1 MGAVSPNPAVGAVV
15 VLEGQDPVPW
25 SAFHSRLEL
34 HVWTTPASF
43 EGYSLHR
50 VTNLKTARIHFK
62 IAGEV
67 QLVVLLD
74 TYAVLDNRS
83 NNYYTN
89 FARKNLPA
97 P

>member
-1 MGAVSPNPAVGAVV
+1 MYGSRTRCDYS
-15 VLEGQDPVPW
+15 LEVRSAELERYQGVPGV
-25 SAFHSRLEL
+25 RE
-34 HVWTTPASF
+34 TIPASF

-50 VTNLKTARIHFK
+50 VTNLKTVRIRFK